1 MRRDAVP
8 HPSPSTGLFRWKG
21 SGMASGV
28 TCERC
33 GRSFRNGRGLAVH
46 QRTCK
51 GVSKAQ
57 GETTQAST
65 RKKTETPPVAP
76 SRDVRADV
84 PVPGSHKD
92 YAQRRREYLMS
103 LQSRGY
109 GPRVVR
115 R

>member
-1 MRRDAVP
+1 
-8 HPSPSTGLFRWKG
+8 
-21 SGMASGV
+21 MASGV

-46 QRTCK
+46 QRTCN

-57 GETTQAST
+57 DGTIQTST
-65 RKKTETPPVAP
+65 RTKTEISPEAP
-76 SRDVRADV
+76 SKDVRADV

-92 YAQRRREYLMS
+92 YVQRRREYLMS

-109 GPRVVR
+109 GPKVVR

>member
-1 MRRDAVP
+1 M
-8 HPSPSTGLFRWKG
+8 GLFRWKE

-33 GRSFRNGRGLAVH
+33 GRSFKNGRGLAVH

-51 GVSKAQ
+51 GASKAQ
-57 GETTQAST
+57 DGTTQKST
-65 RKKTETPPVAP
+65 RTKTETPSEAP
-76 SRDVRADV
+76 SKDVRADV
-84 PVPGSHKD
+84 PAPGSHKD
-92 YAQRRREYLMS
+92 YVQRRREYLMS

-109 GPRVVR
+109 GPKVVR

>member
-1 MRRDAVP
+1 
-8 HPSPSTGLFRWKG
+8 
-21 SGMASGV
+21 MASGV

-33 GRSFRNGRGLAVH
+33 GRSFRNGRGLSIH

-51 GVSKAQ
+51 GAPKPQ
-57 GETTQAST
+57 NETTRASART
-65 RKKTETPPVAP
+65 KTETPPETP
-76 SRDVRADV
+76 SKDVRADV
-84 PVPGSHKD
+84 PAPGSHKD

-109 GPRVVR
+109 GPKVVR

>member
-1 MRRDAVP
+1 
-8 HPSPSTGLFRWKG
+8 
-21 SGMASGV
+21 MASEV

-51 GVSKAQ
+51 GVSKVQ
-57 GETTQAST
+57 DETTRASIRT
-65 RKKTETPPVAP
+65 NTETPPETP
-76 SRDVRADV
+76 SKDVPADV

-109 GPRVVR
+109 GPKVVR

>member
-1 MRRDAVP
+1 
-8 HPSPSTGLFRWKG
+8 
-21 SGMASGV
+21 MASGV

-51 GVSKAQ
+51 GASKVQ
-57 GETTQAST
+57 DETTQASART
-65 RKKTETPPVAP
+65 KAGTPPETH
-76 SRDVRADV
+76 SKDVRADV

-109 GPRVVR
+109 GPKVVR

>member
-8 HPSPSTGLFRWKG
+8 HPSPSTGLFRWKE

-51 GVSKAQ
+51 GASKAKD
-57 GETTQAST
+57 GTTREST
-65 RKKTETPPVAP
+65 RTKAGTPPETP
-76 SRDVRADV
+76 SKDVRADV

>member
-1 MRRDAVP
+1 
-8 HPSPSTGLFRWKG
+8 
-21 SGMASGV
+21 MASEV

-33 GRSFRNGRGLAVH
+33 GRSFRNARGLAVH

-57 GETTQAST
+57 SETANASART
-65 RKKTETPPVAP
+65 KAETPPETP
-76 SRDVRADV
+76 SKDVRADV

-92 YAQRRREYLMS
+92 YAQRRREFLMS

-109 GPRVVR
+109 GPKVVR